1 LPGVIAG
8 ALTAAFLY
16 LLARILFRR
25 RLVAG
30 LVAAFVLLD
39 GMLFVQSRIGMND
52 VYVGAFILAAYALFA
67 AIWTGWWRGRG
78 SVWIAMPV
86 IGLLLGLAL
95 ASKWVAAYAIG
106 ALVLLLL
113 VRSALG
119 RILAIL
125 GLIGLTSVLG
135 YMAIIVPEGGGYGNL
150 TFLLIMIGLTL
161 LAVAVNVLHPIAW
174 SDEELWLALLA
185 PAAAGAVV
193 FFGAVALGQADT
205 AVALGSL
212 VVTPTLL
219 ALALALASPV
229 IYVLFRAAGA
239 LGFGPLARPPDPG
252 DPVRRLEPPAAPPRG
267 WLRPGWLVGLPI
279 AWAAISLVAIP
290 LVVYV
295 VSYIPWSMIEDHQL
309 WAGVPAGHAGQ
320 TLADL
325 TVQMYN
331 YHNSLTAAH
340 PASSPW
346 WAWPFDLKP
355 VWFYQDGFA
364 GDTTAA
370 IYNAGNLVIW
380 WLGVPAMAFAAIM
393 AYRRRSLALAL
404 IAIGFAA
411 QWIPWARIDRAAF
424 QYHYYTA
431 LPFVVLALA
440 YLVAELWHGASRR
453 TWLAARVAA
462 AAAIVAPAA
471 LWVLSRPLCAFVGVE
486 TVNPDSQACPA
497 VIPEAVITVR
507 TIGLLIVVAFGT
519 VALARSVLALDGNDA
534 GEGAGD
540 GEPRRN
546 AFLRLALTAG
556 AVAIGFVVAALL
568 PETTVATLTS
578 VPVEPIAFVIGLPLV
593 YLAATALAA
602 RDAHRFVVGLMG
614 AVVAWLAI
622 VYPNIAALPLPSVV
636 VNAYQGILPTYLYAF
651 QFPVSTAD
659 RTLDA
664 PLLSVTLAV
673 LAGALTLTCLVVA
686 YSAWVWRLTVA
697 GSGTATGDAG
707 SSGDASADSLARS
720 GGGA

>member
-1 LPGVIAG
+1 
-8 ALTAAFLY
+8 
-16 LLARILFRR
+16 
-25 RLVAG
+25 
-30 LVAAFVLLD
+30 
-39 GMLFVQSRIGMND
+39 
-52 VYVGAFILAAYALFA
+52 
-67 AIWTGWWRGRG
+67 
-78 SVWIAMPV
+78 
-86 IGLLLGLAL
+86 
-95 ASKWVAAYAIG
+95 
-106 ALVLLLL
+106 
-113 VRSALG
+113 
-119 RILAIL
+119 
-125 GLIGLTSVLG
+125 
-135 YMAIIVPEGGGYGNL
+135 
-150 TFLLIMIGLTL
+150 
-161 LAVAVNVLHPIAW
+161 
-174 SDEELWLALLA
+174 
-185 PAAAGAVV
+185 V

-664 PLLSVTLAV
+664 PLGLEADRRRIRDGDRGRRLVRRRLGRQPGPQWWRCLRDLGAEARRQRAGCREPPDDEPVVVVHFRRDPRPAELLGPRPTGLAHPRPQSGIAQEAV
-673 LAGALTLTCLVVA
+673 DRDREFLGFTRRDQQCLTAAADHALVAVDVGADDGRPGGH
-686 YSAWVWRLTVA
+686 RLEQDDPE
-697 GSGTATGDAG
+697 GLATG
-707 SSGDASADSLARS
+707 RR
-720 GGGA
+720 